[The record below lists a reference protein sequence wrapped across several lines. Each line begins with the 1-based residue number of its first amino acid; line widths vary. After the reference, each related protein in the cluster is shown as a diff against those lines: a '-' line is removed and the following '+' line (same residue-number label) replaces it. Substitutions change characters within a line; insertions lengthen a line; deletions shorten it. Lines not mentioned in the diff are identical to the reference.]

1 MEVMIL
7 RVINSVIRIE
17 HPTCQEKTNDTREIL
32 SVWRFEFCINFVC
45 SLTLDV
51 NLRYLIPYHVFTIF

>member
-32 SVWRFEFCINFVC
+32 IVFGDLSFALILFVH
-45 SLTLDV
+45 SL
-51 NLRYLIPYHVFTIF
+51 